1 MILLLI
7 TITLL
12 ALSLFAAPYIV
23 SGSELQVS
31 LVKGALLG
39 VNYDEQDFQEEGE
52 EGTDFTLQ
60 VGLLFV
66 LFTLTWTR

>member
-1 MILLLI
+1 MIFTLI

-12 ALSLFAAPYIV
+12 ALSLFAAPYIIA
-23 SGSELQVS
+23 GSELQVS
-31 LVKGALLG
+31 LVKGALVG
-39 VNYDEQDFQEEGE
+39 VNYDETFFEDESE
-52 EGTDFTLQ
+52 TDYTLQ

>member
-1 MILLLI
+1 MITFI
-7 TITLL
+7 TTIALL
-12 ALSLFAAPYIV
+12 ALSLFAAPYII

-31 LVKGALLG
+31 LVKGALVG
-39 VNYDEQDFQEEGE
+39 VNYDQTFFEDDNEV
-52 EGTDFTLQ
+52 DYTLQ